1 MDQHMKEKILVLGAG
16 GWGTTLAI
24 LLAHKGFRV
33 DLWEPFAGQA
43 EELRRRRENLNFL
56 PGVPIPPE
64 INITSHLEE
73 VAPEKDIVLVV
84 LPSHFVRKGVQ
95 RLAQCR
101 ILPHAVIVGASK
113 GIENRSNLRMSQVI
127 ASELPHNRI
136 VALSGPSHAEEVSRN
151 IPTLIV
157 VATPDEDLAK
167 YIKNILTTPNFRV
180 YTNPDVVGVELGAA
194 LKNIIAIAVGISDGL
209 GLGDNTRAALMAR
222 GLAEIARLGVAMG
235 AEPSTFAGLCGL
247 GDLIVTCTSKHSRNY
262 RLGEALGK
270 GESLREILK
279 GMAMVAEGVRATKSA
294 HQLAKKHNVEM
305 PIVAAVY
312 GVLYRGEAPQSV
324 VTNLMTEE
332 AGAEKKEG
340 LWG

>member
-1 MDQHMKEKILVLGAG
+1 M
-16 GWGTTLAI
+16 
-24 LLAHKGFRV
+24 
-33 DLWEPFAGQA
+33 
-43 EELRRRRENLNFL
+43 
-56 PGVPIPPE
+56 
-64 INITSHLEE
+64 
-73 VAPEKDIVLVV
+73 
-84 LPSHFVRKGVQ
+84 
-95 RLAQCR
+95 
-101 ILPHAVIVGASK
+101 
-113 GIENRSNLRMSQVI
+113 
-127 ASELPHNRI
+127 
-136 VALSGPSHAEEVSRN
+136 
-151 IPTLIV
+151 
-157 VATPDEDLAK
+157 
-167 YIKNILTTPNFRV
+167 
-180 YTNPDVVGVELGAA
+180 ELGAA
-194 LKNIIAIAVGISDGL
+194 LKNIIAIAVGVSDGL

-235 AEPSTFAGLCGL
+235 ADPSTFAGLCGL

-305 PIVAAVY
+305 PIVTAVY
-312 GVLYRGEAPQSV
+312 GVLYRGEASQSV